1 MNIPTTRLGL
11 RPRPFIWVLLLG
23 CILAYPLAPAVSSP
37 SGDKRDYILVINT
50 YAESTPW
57 SRGIITDITA
67 RVEQIENLEL
77 YTEHINLLLVDS
89 PREIETFET
98 NLLREY
104 GKKPPRA
111 LVLIGT
117 PTALLRNFINS
128 IWKGIPTIVCAEQD
142 FVGPDKYYQ
151 KRLPIPASEPG
162 TSADTGRPG
171 QSDPA
176 LFAGLSRPEY
186 RPDEAHTARHGS
198 AHIHRRRTLRQPANG
213 TRPRGTARLEVRRH
227 KIHGL
232 FGR

>member
-1 MNIPTTRLGL
+1 MNMPTTRLGL

-151 KRLPIPASEPG
+151 KRLCPV
-162 TSADTGRPG
+162 
-171 QSDPA
+171 
-176 LFAGLSRPEY
+176 LKKVY
-186 RPDEAHTARHGS
+186 RKE
-198 AHIHRRRTLRQPANG
+198 
-213 TRPRGTARLEVRRH
+213 
-227 KIHGL
+227 
-232 FGR
+232 

>member
-104 GKKPPRA
+104 GK
-111 LVLIGT
+111 
-117 PTALLRNFINS
+117 N
-128 IWKGIPTIVCAEQD
+128 
-142 FVGPDKYYQ
+142 
-151 KRLPIPASEPG
+151 
-162 TSADTGRPG
+162 
-171 QSDPA
+171 
-176 LFAGLSRPEY
+176 
-186 RPDEAHTARHGS
+186 
-198 AHIHRRRTLRQPANG
+198 
-213 TRPRGTARLEVRRH
+213 RGAVQL
-227 KIHGL
+227 
-232 FGR
+232 

>member
-117 PTALLRNFINS
+117 PIIGKT
-128 IWKGIPTIVCAEQD
+128 KCDGIQN
-142 FVGPDKYYQ
+142 Q
-151 KRLPIPASEPG
+151 MR
-162 TSADTGRPG
+162 
-171 QSDPA
+171 
-176 LFAGLSRPEY
+176 
-186 RPDEAHTARHGS
+186 
-198 AHIHRRRTLRQPANG
+198 
-213 TRPRGTARLEVRRH
+213 
-227 KIHGL
+227 L
-232 FGR
+232 FGGRVSPKRKATKISHTHTKKHRSNGF

>member
-111 LVLIGT
+111 LVLEPLRRCCAISL
-117 PTALLRNFINS
+117 TAYGKAFRPSYAQNRILSGRIN
-128 IWKGIPTIVCAEQD
+128 ITRKGFP
-142 FVGPDKYYQ
+142 F
-151 KRLPIPASEPG
+151 
-162 TSADTGRPG
+162 
-171 QSDPA
+171 
-176 LFAGLSRPEY
+176 
-186 RPDEAHTARHGS
+186 
-198 AHIHRRRTLRQPANG
+198 
-213 TRPRGTARLEVRRH
+213 RPRNRYLCGHWQTGT
-227 KIHGL
+227 I
-232 FGR
+232 